1 MELIQRWNAFVK
13 SLAMTKNAW
22 DSLAELMVQRPN
34 IGNMPSSVQKIM
46 SFATVKR
53 GSRFDVAMPR
63 LLDHFRRYG
72 GFEGLDVPEPEKP
85 KKEETDGRTESRP
98 KRGKSKPK

>member
-1 MELIQRWNAFVK
+1 MQ
-13 SLAMTKNAW
+13 
-22 DSLAELMVQRPN
+22 QRPSTDK
-34 IGNMPSSVQKIM
+34 MPTSVQKIM

-72 GFEGLDVPEPEKP
+72 GFGELVVEPKPQAKKPEKE
-85 KKEETDGRTESRP
+85 KA
-98 KRGKSKPK
+98 

>member
-1 MELIQRWNAFVK
+1 MELIRRWNAFVK
-13 SLAMTKNAW
+13 SLRTTKNAW
-22 DSLAELMVQRPN
+22 DSLAELMQQRPSTDK
-34 IGNMPSSVQKIM
+34 MPTPIQKIM

-72 GFEGLDVPEPEKP
+72 GFDDLIVAMPKTEKP
-85 KKEETDGRTESRP
+85 KKEKTDATRT
-98 KRGKSKPK
+98 KRK